1 MFTLLMEFA
10 RTPGAK
16 DKQPR
21 KKRNLIAESSA
32 VGAAGLAAA
41 NPMLKR
47 QQGLLNREKQ
57 FLDQRNYIEKEHK
70 DWIDR
75 SRNDEFFTKQK
86 SRLGNREL
94 PLLDRE
100 EIRSERIAKRLQ
112 PRLKQNARELALVK
126 AGRKVSK
133 YGAMGLAG
141 VAGVELARRGINK
154 IRRKGQ

>member
-47 QQGLLNREKQ
+47 QQSLLNSEKRDLTARRESNKD
-57 FLDQRNYIEKEHK
+57 FKDYLADYKNRRSYSPDQ
-70 DWIDR
+70 
-75 SRNDEFFTKQK
+75 Q
-86 SRLGNREL
+86 
-94 PLLDRE
+94 PLLDRKVQMIE
-100 EIRSERIAKRLQ
+100 KLDKRLQ
-112 PRLKQNARELALVK
+112 PRIKQNARDLSLVK
-126 AGRKVSK
+126 AGKKVSK

-154 IRRKGQ
+154 IRTKGQ